1 MAKRHLPIGIDD
13 MACHVPSIFFDIK
26 DLAEARGIPYPKLSK
41 GLGLLKM
48 AIPDKH
54 EDAATMAAEAISEL
68 MEKNGL
74 QPEDIGRLY
83 MGTES
88 ALDNAKPTAT
98 YAAEMV
104 EQKLGGSF
112 RNCDVV
118 EMTFA
123 CVGAVDALQICLDWV
138 AANKERV
145 AIVVASDIAKYELE
159 STGEYT
165 QGAGAVAMLIR
176 WNPRLLVLPQTFGVA
191 MKSEHDFFKPIR
203 ETYTETPVFD
213 GPFSNQCYA
222 DRMKEALAHFRHQ
235 AVAQKFFPAE
245 KFKAL
250 SDRWERMI
258 FHLPYSFHG
267 KRIFLDEFIRERK
280 AAGIWDEFLTKN
292 KIEADTDD
300 VRAFTKSIS
309 KSSEYQRFVKK
320 KLEKAQRGSSL
331 IGNVYAASIFF
342 ALMST
347 FEADFA
353 ENSKMKGKKVGFVGY
368 GSGSKSKVFEGIVQ
382 AGWAEVADQFNLM
395 KKLDGRTPIDFETYQ
410 ALHRKEQSFSVA
422 PKEGQFALA
431 FLGTG
436 PTQEGARFYGRLR
449 VNGKVTVDTHHLVE
463 ENI

>member
-13 MACHVPSIFFDIK
+13 MACHVPSVYLDIK
-26 DLAEARGIPYPKLSK
+26 DLAEARGIVYPKLSK
-41 GLGLLKM
+41 GLGLHKM
-48 AIPDKH
+48 ALPDVH

-138 AANKERV
+138 SADKERV

-176 WNPRLLVLPQTFGVA
+176 WNPRLLVLPRTFGVA

-203 ETYTETPVFD
+203 EKYTETPVFD

-222 DRMKEALAHFRHQ
+222 DRMREALAHFRRQ
-235 AVAQKFFPAE
+235 AVAQKFFPAD
-245 KFKAL
+245 KFQAL

-267 KRIFLDEFIRERK
+267 KRIFLDEYIRERK
-280 AAGIWDEFLTKN
+280 AAGVWEQFLAKN
-292 KIEADTDD
+292 KLDENMEDA
-300 VRAFTKSIS
+300 RAFTKTIS
-309 KSSEYQRFVKK
+309 KSTDYQRFVKK
-320 KLEKAQRGSSL
+320 KLEKAQRGSSA

-342 ALMST
+342 ALVST

-353 ENSKMKGKKVGFVGY
+353 EGSKMKGKKIGFVGY

-382 AGWAEVADQFNLM
+382 KDWAEVSGRFDLM
-395 KKLDGRTPIDFETYQ
+395 KKLNARTAINFDTYE
-410 ALHRKEQSFSVA
+410 ALHKKTLLKSVA
-422 PKEGQFALA
+422 PKEGCFALSH
-431 FLGTG
+431 LGTG
-436 PTQEGARFYGRLR
+436 PTQEGARYYGRMK
-449 VNGKVTVDTHHLVE
+449 VNGEVSIERKAVSEVDC
-463 ENI
+463 